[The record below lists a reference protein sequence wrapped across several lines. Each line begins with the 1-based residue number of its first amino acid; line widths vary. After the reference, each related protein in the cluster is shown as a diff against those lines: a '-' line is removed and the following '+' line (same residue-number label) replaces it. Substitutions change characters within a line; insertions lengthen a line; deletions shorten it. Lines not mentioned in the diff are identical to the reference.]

1 MNLFYQ
7 INLYYF
13 IIKKNLFQYLL
24 KWSLDDIY
32 NFLDFLNSKYENIL
46 FTSEINNNLL
56 NHKFENKFN
65 TFDFI
70 LKKKII
76 NEKKIF
82 FLKDVDGKNLFDV
95 VQRSSKIVCPEGI
108 MTHMGYYLKKPIL
121 ALIHFNLYSKEDF
134 RNQII
139 SCKEWFPPSNYQYS
153 VLKKIIQNQLKNLI
167 KDYKILVNLNE
178 ILCFLNYIAIENRP
192 Y

>member
-1 MNLFYQ
+1 M
-7 INLYYF
+7 
-13 IIKKNLFQYLL
+13 
-24 KWSLDDIY
+24 
-32 NFLDFLNSKYENIL
+32 NSKYDNVL

-56 NHKFENKFN
+56 NDRFENKFN

-70 LKKKII
+70 LKKKKIV
-76 NEKKIF
+76 NDKKIF

-95 VQRSSKIVCPEGI
+95 VQKSTNIVCPEGI

-153 VLKKIIQNQLKNLI
+153 VLKKNYSESI
-167 KDYKILVNLNE
+167 KKLNKR
-178 ILCFLNYIAIENRP
+178 L
-192 Y
+192 